1 MARKKSDKAD
11 FLARC
16 SVCDSDLDPSL
27 TIILEEGEQKTT
39 AHVTCPNCSSAS
51 IVFLSDNQAG
61 LLSVGVATDL
71 DSSEVRDKF
80 RIGPISADEI
90 IDLHQIS
97 SGKGVDVIDFINNR
111 SGN

>member
-1 MARKKSDKAD
+1 MTRKKSDKID

-27 TIILEEGEQKTT
+27 TINLDESDEKTMV
-39 AHVTCPNCSSAS
+39 HVTCPECNSAS
-51 IVFLSDNQAG
+51 IVFLSNNQAG

-80 RIGPISADEI
+80 KRGPISADEI
-90 IDLHQIS
+90 IDLHQMSADRKAGIL
-97 SGKGVDVIDFINNR
+97 DFI
-111 SGN
+111 SK